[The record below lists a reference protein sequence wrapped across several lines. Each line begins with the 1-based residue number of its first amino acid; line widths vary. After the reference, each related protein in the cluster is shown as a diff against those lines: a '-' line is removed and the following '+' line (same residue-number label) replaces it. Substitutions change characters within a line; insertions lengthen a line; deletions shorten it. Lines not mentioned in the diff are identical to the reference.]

1 MTEPTPRYR
10 WIMPALVDPS
20 PELLGGARARGIS
33 RRLLD
38 VLAARG
44 HRDGD
49 ALAALFDDPLAGLH
63 PPALLPGAP
72 AFRERIRLARSRG
85 ERVLVLGD
93 FDADGLTG
101 LAILVRALRMQGLD
115 AASYVPRR
123 LEEGHGLSYAAV
135 ERARADGR
143 SVIVTVDCGI
153 SSVEEVRAATDSGID
168 VLITDHHRIPAVLP
182 PAAVIVDPHLPESRY
197 PNTHLSGSGVAFKI
211 AQLLAEGDPALM
223 DRTLALADLAA
234 VGSIADVVPLI
245 GENRAI
251 VRLGLAR
258 LAMAPCAGLAALLA
272 LAGVAP
278 ERLDTYTV
286 GYTLA
291 PRLNAVGRM
300 GDADAAAALLLTDDP
315 DEAARLAATLQ
326 AANVQRRE
334 LTATVLAEA
343 RLRAA
348 EEAPGAL
355 LTMVVGDWPVGIIGL
370 VAGRLADET
379 GRPAVVVSSTSEPW
393 RASARSAG
401 GFDLAA
407 ALDAC
412 GDVFVRHGGH
422 AAAAGCSL
430 AAERYPEF
438 RRRLLGLA
446 ASLPRP
452 DARPGLSLDIVAGA
466 ETVDYVLLRELARL
480 EGSGDAPPLVG
491 ISGLRV
497 ARIRPAKGGHLQ
509 LTLRKGRE
517 VIDGICFGRA
527 EDLSGTLHEGQ
538 ALDVVA
544 RLASRAFGGF
554 ESLQLEIRD
563 VGPAGSLASAGSLAA
578 AGTSAA

>member
-1 MTEPTPRYR
+1 MTELTSRYR
-10 WIMPALVDPS
+10 WILPASVDPS
-20 PELLGGARARGIS
+20 PELLGGALSRGIS
-33 RRLLD
+33 RRLLS

-49 ALAALFDDPLAGLH
+49 ALAALFDDPVAGLH

-85 ERVLVLGD
+85 ERVLVFGD

-115 AASYVPRR
+115 AAPYVPRR
-123 LEEGHGLSYAAV
+123 LEEGHGLSMAAV
-135 ERARADGR
+135 ERARAEGR

-153 SSVEEVRAATDSGID
+153 SSVLEVRGAAALGID
-168 VLITDHHRIPAVLP
+168 VLITDHHRLPAVLP
-182 PAAVIVDPHLPESRY
+182 PAAVVVDPHVPESEY
-197 PNTHLSGSGVAFKI
+197 PNTHLSGSGVAFKL

-223 DRTLALADLAA
+223 RGALALADLAA
-234 VGSIADVVPLI
+234 VGSIADVVPLV

-258 LAMAPCAGLAALLA
+258 LVTAPCAGLAALLTQ
-272 LAGVAP
+272 AGVAS
-278 ERLDTYTV
+278 ERLDVDTV
-286 GYTLA
+286 GYAIA

-300 GDADAAAALLLTDDP
+300 GDADAAAALLLTDRS
-315 DEAARLAATLQ
+315 DEAARLAATLD
-326 AANVQRRE
+326 AANLQRRE
-334 LTATVLAEA
+334 LTVTVLAEA

-348 EEAPGAL
+348 GEPFEAP

-379 GRPAVVVSSTSEPW
+379 GRPAVVVSSSSEPW

-407 ALDAC
+407 AFDAC

-438 RRRLLGLA
+438 RRRLLALA
-446 ASLPRP
+446 ASLPPP
-452 DARPGLSLDIVAGA
+452 DPRPGLRLDIVASA
-466 ETVDYVLLRELARL
+466 EAVDYVLLREMARL
-480 EGSGDAPPLVG
+480 DGSADAPALVG
-491 ISGLRV
+491 ISGLRL
-497 ARIRPAKGGHLQ
+497 ARVRQAKGGHLQ
-509 LTLRKGRE
+509 VTLRKGRE

-527 EDLSGTLHEGQ
+527 EDLSGSLHEGQ
-538 ALDVVA
+538 ILDVVA

-563 VGPAGSLASAGSLAA
+563 VGPAGSLTPAA
-578 AGTSAA
+578 TAA